1 MRAGTGPLEGRLG
14 DSGSQTRG
22 PRGGQGPGLCNISTG
37 DNQIA
42 PPQPRRLD
50 NRPEAL
56 AMAGTKTAFRRPG
69 STASQ
74 GCTDATDPGPAGMS
88 PRHQKAIFP
97 G

>member
-22 PRGGQGPGLCNISTG
+22 PRGGQGPELCNISTG

-56 AMAGTKTAFRRPG
+56 AMAGTKTAFRSP
-69 STASQ
+69 

-88 PRHQKAIFP
+88 PRRQKAIFP